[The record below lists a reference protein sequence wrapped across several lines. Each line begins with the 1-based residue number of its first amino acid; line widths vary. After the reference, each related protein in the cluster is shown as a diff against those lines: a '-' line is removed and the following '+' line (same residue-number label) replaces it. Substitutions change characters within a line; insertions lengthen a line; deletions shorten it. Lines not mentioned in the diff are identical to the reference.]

1 MIATSLRVRLTVLG
15 LLAIAIVLAIA
26 AVGLSKLFERHVTR
40 RVAAELDAYV
50 RQLAADVS
58 MSADGSLT
66 LAREPTDPRFAEPYG
81 GIYWQIESESGRPL
95 RSRSLWD
102 FRIELPRDELE
113 PGVLHQHRLPGPAG
127 SRLIVS
133 ERSVSAAIGSRYVPL
148 RIAAATDE
156 REISASVR
164 AFVRDAG
171 GALLALA
178 GVLGIVFWL
187 QVAIG
192 LRPLTDLR
200 SAVTAVRSGTRSQL
214 ALNGPSEVM
223 PLVQEVNA
231 LLAERAKA
239 IEAARMQAADLAHG
253 LKTPLTVLATDADR
267 LRAKGE
273 KDIAAEIEEL
283 AADMRRHIQYELS
296 RTRIQVTGSTGD
308 QTELGA
314 SVDRLVRTIVRTPR
328 GARLAWDIDI
338 PEGLAVRMREDDL
351 MELLGVVLENASTW
365 ARSKVLVSVQWADPA
380 AVVIEDDG
388 PGVPDMELPRL
399 GHRGV
404 RLDETSEGTG
414 LGLSIARAIAA
425 KYDGHLQFSRSALG
439 GLKVCIAL
447 PLYSTKGLPQE
458 VALREPSS

>member
-200 SAVTAVRSGTRSQL
+200 SAVTAVRSGTQI
-214 ALNGPSEVM
+214 G
-223 PLVQEVNA
+223 
-231 LLAERAKA
+231 RA
-239 IEAARMQAADLAHG
+239 H
-253 LKTPLTVLATDADR
+253 V
-267 LRAKGE
+267 
-273 KDIAAEIEEL
+273 
-283 AADMRRHIQYELS
+283 
-296 RTRIQVTGSTGD
+296 
-308 QTELGA
+308 
-314 SVDRLVRTIVRTPR
+314 
-328 GARLAWDIDI
+328 
-338 PEGLAVRMREDDL
+338 
-351 MELLGVVLENASTW
+351 
-365 ARSKVLVSVQWADPA
+365 
-380 AVVIEDDG
+380 
-388 PGVPDMELPRL
+388 
-399 GHRGV
+399 
-404 RLDETSEGTG
+404 
-414 LGLSIARAIAA
+414 
-425 KYDGHLQFSRSALG
+425 
-439 GLKVCIAL
+439 
-447 PLYSTKGLPQE
+447 
-458 VALREPSS
+458 